1 MTPRQALDVLLQGTG
16 LKADFLGA
24 DGATISQ
31 AVSSQ
36 LATGDDELIGEDI
49 IVQGELQARSLQ
61 DTQTS
66 VIVITGEEFERRS
79 DKDIYDIYQRTAG
92 VMPGTNG
99 RDLVIR
105 GIQRNGLGF
114 GGGATI
120 STRIDGAD
128 VSSAGRFRNLDFS
141 TWDLEQ
147 VEIFRGPQSTQSG
160 RNALAGVVDIRSK
173 DPVFDFEAKARA
185 EFGSGP
191 TGAASF
197 AVNVPIVEDTLALRV
212 SVDRDQS
219 AGFIENTTRQSDNYG
234 DSELTTLRGSVRF
247 DPFDN
252 LSTVLK
258 YTYLREE
265 RGGESLDG
273 ATFPDQR
280 ISTQAFRDFSTREG
294 NALNFRLNWDI
305 DDHFRLENDTS
316 YLRTNGTVVSAAGTG
331 EANFESFEQEL
342 KLRYQSDWLNGV
354 IGGFLTQID
363 ENDVIDGGVFSFDTP
378 TRRRTTPPS
387 ARSKSRFCHRS
398 G

>member
-1 MTPRQALDVLLQGTG
+1 MIRLRLKTAASRVAVMAALMAAVPSLALPQSAVQVDVPAQPLSAAIAELGRETGFQIGITSALSAGKQSTTVRGVMTPRQALDVLLQGTG

-66 VIVITGEEFERRS
+66 VIVITGEELERRS

-92 VMPGTNG
+92 VTPGTNG

-191 TGAASF
+191 TGAAAF

-247 DPFDN
+247 DPFDT

-258 YTYLREE
+258 YTYVREE

-273 ATFPDQR
+273 ARFQIR
-280 ISTQAFRDFSTREG
+280 G
-294 NALNFRLNWDI
+294 
-305 DDHFRLENDTS
+305 
-316 YLRTNGTVVSAAGTG
+316 SA
-331 EANFESFEQEL
+331 
-342 KLRYQSDWLNGV
+342 
-354 IGGFLTQID
+354 
-363 ENDVIDGGVFSFDTP
+363 
-378 TRRRTTPPS
+378 RRPS
-387 ARSKSRFCHRS
+387 ATSAPAKATP
-398 G
+398 